1 MTELEKLR
9 AHARLGQCLIRG
21 CVCEINRIGAGRNPY
36 SAKATEVEAGQRPVP
51 PRATPAQSGFAPLG
65 EFDGLVYLINTP
77 STLETRASG
86 KLDAHRPMP
95 SLRHLLAEHPTLL
108 MIDAASTRVQVGL
121 WHQGLVS
128 WQVEE
133 AEAGTAV
140 FACTEKL
147 LAAHNLTIADL
158 NAYVFCEGPGS
169 VLGIRTSAVA
179 LRTWRVLKPAPSYAY
194 QSLTL
199 AAHALDK
206 PEVNVIADARRDS
219 WHVQRLGET
228 LRRVP
233 TSELTGECVMPEG
246 FRHWTPLPPA
256 LGRTPYDL
264 PALLAL
270 PALLDADLFHLSAE
284 PDAFMHEEPSYVT
297 WTPQVHQ
304 APAR

>member
-1 MTELEKLR
+1 
-9 AHARLGQCLIRG
+9 
-21 CVCEINRIGAGRNPY
+21 
-36 SAKATEVEAGQRPVP
+36 
-51 PRATPAQSGFAPLG
+51 
-65 EFDGLVYLINTP
+65 
-77 STLETRASG
+77 
-86 KLDAHRPMP
+86 MP

-108 MIDAASTRVQVGL
+108 LIDAASTRVQVGL

-128 WQVEE
+128 WQIEE

-140 FACTEKL
+140 FSCTEKL
-147 LAAHNLTIADL
+147 LAGHHLTIADL

-179 LRTWRVLKPAPSYAY
+179 LRTWRVLNPAPAYAY

-199 AAHALDK
+199 AATALAK
-206 PEVNVIADARRDS
+206 PGVNVIADARRHS
-219 WHVQRLGET
+219 WHVQQRGKI

-246 FRHWTPLPPA
+246 FRHWTPLPEN
-256 LGRTPYDL
+256 LGRITYDL
-264 PALLAL
+264 SALLSL
-270 PALLDADLFHLSAE
+270 PALLDADLFHASTE

>member
-1 MTELEKLR
+1 
-9 AHARLGQCLIRG
+9 
-21 CVCEINRIGAGRNPY
+21 
-36 SAKATEVEAGQRPVP
+36 
-51 PRATPAQSGFAPLG
+51 
-65 EFDGLVYLINTP
+65 
-77 STLETRASG
+77 
-86 KLDAHRPMP
+86 MP

-108 MIDAASTRVQVGL
+108 LIDAASTRVQVGL
-121 WHQGLVS
+121 WHQGRMS
-128 WQVEE
+128 WQIEE

-147 LAAHNLTIADL
+147 LAERNLTVSNL

-179 LRTWRVLKPAPSYAY
+179 LRTWRVIKPAPAYAY

-199 AAHALDK
+199 AATALAR

-219 WHVQRLGET
+219 WHVQQLGKP

-246 FRHWTPLPPA
+246 FRHWTPLPA
-256 LGRTPYDL
+256 NLGRTNYDL

-270 PALLDADLFHLSAE
+270 PALLDADLFHASAE

-304 APAR
+304 APPR

>member
-1 MTELEKLR
+1 
-9 AHARLGQCLIRG
+9 
-21 CVCEINRIGAGRNPY
+21 
-36 SAKATEVEAGQRPVP
+36 
-51 PRATPAQSGFAPLG
+51 
-65 EFDGLVYLINTP
+65 
-77 STLETRASG
+77 
-86 KLDAHRPMP
+86 MP

-108 MIDAASTRVQVGL
+108 LIDAASTRVQVGL
-121 WHQGLVS
+121 WHKGSES
-128 WQVEE
+128 WQIEE

-140 FACTEKL
+140 FSCTEKL
-147 LAAHNLTIADL
+147 LTASNLTIANL

-179 LRTWRVLKPAPSYAY
+179 LRTWGVLNPASSYAY

-199 AAHALDK
+199 AAHALAK

-233 TSELTGECVMPEG
+233 TAELAGECVMPEG
-246 FRHWTPLPPA
+246 FRHWTPLPA
-256 LGRTPYDL
+256 NLGRTSYDL
-264 PALLAL
+264 SALLAR
-270 PALLDADLFHLSAE
+270 PALLDADLFHPSAE
-284 PDAFMHEEPSYVT
+284 PDAFMHEEPSFVT